1 VAQTIPD
8 AVLRERRRPAGRPRP
23 EQGAQPTLRRSAT
36 ALAGV
41 PLFVG
46 FSKRDLSR
54 LAAEADELRFEPGQV
69 VVQEGAP
76 GETLFVILSGEARVV
91 RGGRTLARLRP
102 GDFFGELSALD
113 GGPRSATIVAETPV
127 AVLRLFRRTLVSTVK
142 REPQLAL
149 KLMDGIVRRVRE
161 IDRRLEA

>member
-1 VAQTIPD
+1 VPQSVPVS
-8 AVLRERRRPAGRPRP
+8 VLRGRRRVVGRPGP
-23 EQGAQPTLRRSAT
+23 EQGAQPTRRQTAT

-46 FSKRDLSR
+46 FSKRDLGR
-54 LAAEADELRFEPGQV
+54 LAAEADELRFDRGQV
-69 VVQEGAP
+69 VVREGAP

-102 GDFFGELSALD
+102 GDFFGELSTLD
-113 GGPRSATIVAETPV
+113 GGPRTATIVAGTPV
-127 AVLRLFRRTLVSTVK
+127 AVIRLFRRTLISMVK